1 MAGAPPRTV
10 RTTARPHPA
19 VRRSIGHAAALPDA
33 VRDGVTELG
42 AASAGAGPA
51 GHHGRRTT
59 ADGPWA
65 VVPATGGHGCRQRTV
80 FSGTML
86 EDRTLTGFSATP
98 WPATHPTPWP
108 ATYPKGYAVVDVET
122 TGLARHDRIISAAVY
137 RLDARGEVE
146 DHWYTLVNPE
156 RDPGPVWIHG
166 LTSETLQDAPLF
178 ADIAEEFGE
187 RLADRVLVAHNALF
201 DWQMIAREYARAKRE
216 APVRQRL
223 CTIALAKELGL
234 PLPNHKLES
243 LAAHFGVVQQ
253 RAHHALDDARVL
265 AEAFRPSL
273 WAAAANGVRLPL
285 LECRPLTE
293 WSDPPV
299 SRQSSGG
306 YGGRRQSSW
315 RPSRKRPAC
324 PYPNPGRYE
333 AGKRLKQ
340 GMRVAFSGDTST
352 DRELLEDRAVEAGL
366 HVSTSLS
373 RLTSLLVT
381 NDPDSGTSK
390 TVKARQYG
398 TPVVD
403 EAAFVQLLKDVEPA
417 DGP

>member
-1 MAGAPPRTV
+1 
-10 RTTARPHPA
+10 
-19 VRRSIGHAAALPDA
+19 
-33 VRDGVTELG
+33 
-42 AASAGAGPA
+42 
-51 GHHGRRTT
+51 
-59 ADGPWA
+59 
-65 VVPATGGHGCRQRTV
+65 
-80 FSGTML
+80 ML
-86 EDRTLTGFSATP
+86 EDLTTAASSATA
-98 WPATHPTPWP
+98 WPA
-108 ATYPKGYAVVDVET
+108 AYPEGYAVVDVET
-122 TGLARHDRIISAAVY
+122 TGLARDDRIISAAVY

-166 LTSETLQDAPLF
+166 LTSGALEGAPLF
-178 ADIAEEFGE
+178 PDSAEEFSD
-187 RLADRVLVAHNALF
+187 RLADRVLVAHNAVF
-201 DWQMIAREYARAKRE
+201 DWQMIAREFARARRE

-223 CTIALAKELGL
+223 CTIALSKELGL

-273 WAAAANGVRLPL
+273 RAAAAGGVRLPL
-285 LECRPLTE
+285 HECRPLTE
-293 WSDPPV
+293 WTDRAARPRIGHQP
-299 SRQSSGG
+299 GG
-306 YGGRRQSSW
+306 YGGYRPGSW

-333 AGKRLKQ
+333 DGKPLKQ
-340 GMRVAFSGDTST
+340 GMRVAFSGDTSVE
-352 DRELLEDRAVEAGL
+352 RELLEDRATEAGL
-366 HVSTSLS
+366 HVATSLS

-390 TVKARQYG
+390 VVKARQFG

-403 EAAFVQLLKDVEPA
+403 EAAFGQLLRDVEPA
-417 DGP
+417 SEG

>member
-1 MAGAPPRTV
+1 
-10 RTTARPHPA
+10 
-19 VRRSIGHAAALPDA
+19 
-33 VRDGVTELG
+33 
-42 AASAGAGPA
+42 
-51 GHHGRRTT
+51 
-59 ADGPWA
+59 
-65 VVPATGGHGCRQRTV
+65 
-80 FSGTML
+80 ML
-86 EDRTLTGFSATP
+86 EDRTTAASSPAA
-98 WPATHPTPWP
+98 WPA
-108 ATYPKGYAVVDVET
+108 AYPQGYAVVDVET
-122 TGLARHDRIISAAVY
+122 TGLARDDRIISAAVY

-146 DHWYTLVNPE
+146 DHWYTTVNPE

-166 LTSETLQDAPLF
+166 LTSEMLEGAPLF
-178 ADIAEEFGE
+178 QDIAEEFAA
-187 RLADRVLVAHNALF
+187 RLRDRVLVAHNAVF
-201 DWQMIAREYARAKRE
+201 DWQMIAREYARVRRE

-223 CTIALAKELGL
+223 CTIALSKELGL

-273 WAAAANGVRLPL
+273 RAAARRDVRLPL

-293 WSDPPV
+293 WTDRPV
-299 SRQSSGG
+299 PRQSAG
-306 YGGRRQSSW
+306 YGGYRPTSW

-333 AGKRLKQ
+333 DGRPLKQ
-340 GMRVAFSGDTST
+340 GMRVAFSGDTSVE
-352 DRELLEDRAVEAGL
+352 RELLEDRATEAGL
-366 HVSTSLS
+366 HVATSLS

-390 TVKARQYG
+390 VVKARQFG

-403 EAAFVQLLKDVEPA
+403 EAAFGQLLRDVEPF
-417 DGP
+417 DG

>member
-1 MAGAPPRTV
+1 
-10 RTTARPHPA
+10 
-19 VRRSIGHAAALPDA
+19 
-33 VRDGVTELG
+33 
-42 AASAGAGPA
+42 
-51 GHHGRRTT
+51 
-59 ADGPWA
+59 
-65 VVPATGGHGCRQRTV
+65 
-80 FSGTML
+80 ML
-86 EDRTLTGFSATP
+86 EDLTTAASSATA
-98 WPATHPTPWP
+98 WPA
-108 ATYPKGYAVVDVET
+108 AYPEGYAVVDVET
-122 TGLARHDRIISAAVY
+122 TGLARDDRIISAAVY

-166 LTSETLQDAPLF
+166 LTSEALEGAPLF
-178 ADIAEEFGE
+178 PDIAEEFSD
-187 RLADRVLVAHNALF
+187 RLADRVLVAHNAVF
-201 DWQMIAREYARAKRE
+201 DWQMIAREFARARRE

-223 CTIALAKELGL
+223 CTIALSKELGL

-273 WAAAANGVRLPL
+273 RAAAAGGVRLPL
-285 LECRPLTE
+285 HECRPLTE
-293 WSDPPV
+293 WTDRAARPRIGHQP
-299 SRQSSGG
+299 GG
-306 YGGRRQSSW
+306 YGGYRPGSW

-333 AGKRLKQ
+333 DGKPLKQ
-340 GMRVAFSGDTST
+340 GMRVAFSGDTSVE
-352 DRELLEDRAVEAGL
+352 RELLEDRATEAGL
-366 HVSTSLS
+366 HVATSLS

-390 TVKARQYG
+390 VVKARQFG

-403 EAAFVQLLKDVEPA
+403 EAAFGQLLRDVEPA
-417 DGP
+417 SEG

>member
-1 MAGAPPRTV
+1 
-10 RTTARPHPA
+10 
-19 VRRSIGHAAALPDA
+19 
-33 VRDGVTELG
+33 
-42 AASAGAGPA
+42 
-51 GHHGRRTT
+51 
-59 ADGPWA
+59 
-65 VVPATGGHGCRQRTV
+65 
-80 FSGTML
+80 ML
-86 EDRTLTGFSATP
+86 EDRTAEASSPTQ
-98 WPATHPTPWP
+98 WPA
-108 ATYPKGYAVVDVET
+108 AYPKGYAVVDVET
-122 TGLARHDRIISAAVY
+122 TGLARDDRIISAAVY

-166 LTSETLQDAPLF
+166 LTSDVLEGAPLF
-178 ADIAEEFGE
+178 QDIAEEFSA
-187 RLADRVLVAHNALF
+187 RLEGRVLVAHNAVF
-201 DWQMIAREYARAKRE
+201 DWQMIAREYARAERE

-223 CTIALAKELGL
+223 CTIALSKELAL

-273 WAAAANGVRLPL
+273 RAAASQSIRLPL
-285 LECRPLTE
+285 HECRPLTE
-293 WSDPPV
+293 WTDRAVP
-299 SRQSSGG
+299 RQQGSGAGG
-306 YGGRRQSSW
+306 YGGYSSYRPTSW
-315 RPSRKRPAC
+315 RPARKRPAC

-333 AGKRLKQ
+333 EGKPLKQ

-352 DRELLEDRAVEAGL
+352 ERDLLEDRAIEAGL
-366 HVSTSLS
+366 HVATSIS

-390 TVKARQYG
+390 VVKARQYG

-403 EAAFVQLLKDVEPA
+403 EAAFGQLLGNVAPA
-417 DGP
+417 SED